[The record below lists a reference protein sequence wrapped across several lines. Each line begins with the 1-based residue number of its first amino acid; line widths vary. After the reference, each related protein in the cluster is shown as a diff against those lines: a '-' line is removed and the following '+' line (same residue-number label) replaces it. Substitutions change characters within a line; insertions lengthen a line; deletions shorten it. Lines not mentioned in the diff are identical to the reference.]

1 MNIQI
6 LQLTEGARQ
15 ARGLTVVIDVFRAFS
30 VEAYFLSRGAKK
42 IIPIGDAAQAYALKE
57 TMPDAILAGERHG
70 KILPGF
76 DCGNSPSQ
84 LLELDAQGKAVIH
97 TTSAGTQGIAN
108 ALYADEIL
116 GCSLVTAKATA
127 DYIRAKNPETVSLV
141 CMGLEALAPADE
153 DTLCARYLQ
162 SLLEGTELDLAG
174 EMEQL
179 RYTTGAKFFD
189 PALQDV
195 FPEQDFHLCTM
206 PNRFDFVLK
215 LHKSQNGPDY
225 IAPVSVQEK
234 L

>member
-30 VEAYFLSRGAKK
+30 VEAYFLAGGAEK
-42 IIPIGDAAQAYALKE
+42 IIPIGDAAMAYALKE
-57 TMPDAILAGERHG
+57 AMPDAILAGERHG

-84 LLELDAQGKAVIH
+84 LLELDVRGKTVIH

-108 ALYADEIL
+108 AIYADEIL
-116 GCSLVTAKATA
+116 GSSLVTAKATA
-127 DYIRAKNPETVSLV
+127 AYIRAQNPENVSLV

-153 DTLCARYLQ
+153 DTLCARYIQ

-174 EMEQL
+174 EMAKL

-189 PALQDV
+189 PQQQSV
-195 FPEQDFHLCTM
+195 FPEPDFHLCTM
-206 PNRFDFVLK
+206 PDRFDFVLK
-215 LHKSQNGPDY
+215 LHKNPNGPDY
-225 IAPVSVQEK
+225 MMPVPVKEN